1 MTLTPRR
8 RSALLGLALASTAA
22 LAAGCSAALA
32 TRAATDAPRQQVHA
46 PEAPVVVGQGTA
58 TATSTM
64 PPPPPARPSTT
75 TTSAPSGVR
84 PLTLAQ
90 VVALAVQRGDGR
102 VDKVEVQDTPTGPF
116 YEVDVTRRDGTD
128 IEVTVVGRTARVT
141 GQDRDSDRAKPQPR
155 AALQLT
161 LPEAVALA
169 VKATRGSLDTV
180 EVQHAP
186 TGPFYEV
193 DLTRRDG
200 TDVEV
205 TVVGRTAR
213 VTEDDRERGHH

>member
-22 LAAGCSAALA
+22 LAAGGSAALA
-32 TRAATDAPRQQVHA
+32 TRAASDAPRQHVNA
-46 PEAPVVVGQGTA
+46 PEPPVGVGHRA
-58 TATSTM
+58 AATSTT
-64 PPPPPARPSTT
+64 PPPTPARPSTT

-102 VDKVEVQDTPTGPF
+102 VDKVEVQDAPTGPF

-128 IEVTVVGRTARVT
+128 VEVTVVGRTARVT
-141 GQDRDSDRAKPQPR
+141 GQDRDSDGAKPQPR

-169 VKATRGSLDTV
+169 VKATRGHLDTV
-180 EVQHAP
+180 EVQDGP

-213 VTEDDRERGHH
+213 VTEDDRKRGQH

>member
-22 LAAGCSAALA
+22 LAAGGSAALV
-32 TRAATDAPRQQVHA
+32 TRAATDAPRPQVHA
-46 PEAPVVVGQGTA
+46 PEPPVGVGQSAA
-58 TATSTM
+58 TATST
-64 PPPPPARPSTT
+64 PPPAPARPSTT
-75 TTSAPSGVR
+75 TTSTPSGVR

-90 VVALAVQRGDGR
+90 ALALAVQRGDGR
-102 VDKVEVQDTPTGPF
+102 VDKVEVQDGPTGPF

-128 IEVTVVGRTARVT
+128 VEVTVVGRTARVT
-141 GQDRDSDRAKPQPR
+141 GQDRDSGGARPQPR
-155 AALQLT
+155 VALQLT

-169 VKATRGSLDTV
+169 VKATRGHLETV
-180 EVQHAP
+180 EVQDGP

-213 VTEDDRERGHH
+213 VTKDDRDRGHH

>member
-8 RSALLGLALASTAA
+8 RYALLGLALASTAA
-22 LAAGCSAALA
+22 LAAGGSAALA
-32 TRAATDAPRQQVHA
+32 TRAATDAPRLQVNA
-46 PEAPVVVGQGTA
+46 PEPPVGVGHGAA
-58 TATSTM
+58 TATST
-64 PPPPPARPSTT
+64 PPPTPARPSTT

-90 VVALAVQRGDGR
+90 AVALAVQRGDGR
-102 VDKVEVQDTPTGPF
+102 VDKVEVQDAPTGPF

-128 IEVTVVGRTARVT
+128 VEVTVVGRTARVT
-141 GQDRDSDRAKPQPR
+141 GHDRDSDGAKPQPR

-180 EVQHAP
+180 EVQDAP